1 MIDSG
6 NTAANL
12 ELDNAV
18 DWLIPE
24 RKNLIVQWIGWPCG
38 QKKRTPRKFAN
49 LSTFLKALA

>member
-24 RKNLIVQWIGWPCG
+24 RKNLIVQWIGCPMAK
-38 QKKRTPRKFAN
+38 KKRTPRKFAN
-49 LSTFLKALA
+49 LSTFLNALA